1 MPPLQLGNLMA
12 VQALH
17 SFSIVIV
24 VRTHDTLH
32 LRNISVPPFP
42 EAGGHWHASRTRQ
55 ASPRLSEHHNE
66 IDAKLNSRRYERT
79 PCVAYQ
85 KT

>member
-55 ASPRLSEHHNE
+55 ARPRVC
-66 IDAKLNSRRYERT
+66 D
-79 PCVAYQ
+79 YQ
-85 KT
+85 STITRLMPS